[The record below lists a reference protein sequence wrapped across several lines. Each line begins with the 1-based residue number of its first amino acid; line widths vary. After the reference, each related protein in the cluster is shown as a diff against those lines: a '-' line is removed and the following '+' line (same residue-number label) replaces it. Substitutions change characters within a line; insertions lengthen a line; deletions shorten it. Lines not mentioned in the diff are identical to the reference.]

1 MQRRFPLLATATLLG
16 AVSLSACGTT
26 PAEDRQ
32 RVTFPVRT
40 DFPVGSSSLESL
52 PAGSRTYTFDPNLDH
67 SHLFVQVFSASLGHD
82 HVVRATNWWGSM
94 RFDPSSLDACEV
106 SVTVEVEGLDPERDE
121 MRDLTGMDRVSRSDR
136 DTIREHFR
144 GAEQLDFEHHKT
156 IEFTSKSCEL
166 TSQKGEG
173 GYPVVEVTGDMTLRG
188 VTHEVRLP
196 LEVAV
201 DEEKVAARGV
211 LTTRH
216 SDFRFEP
223 YSMAGGLFK
232 NKDELYFVIDVR
244 GMRVVGK

>member
-1 MQRRFPLLATATLLG
+1 MQRRLSLLATATLLG

-32 RVTFPVRT
+32 RVTFPART
-40 DFPVGSSSLESL
+40 DFPVGALSLETL
-52 PAGSRTYTFDPNLDH
+52 PSGSRTFTFDPNLDH

-82 HVVRATNWWGSM
+82 HVVRDTSWWGSM
-94 RFDPSSLDACEV
+94 HFDPASLGACEV

-144 GAEQLDFEHHKT
+144 GEDQLDFEHHKT
-156 IEFTSKSCEL
+156 IELTAKSCEL
-166 TSQKGEG
+166 TGQKGEG
-173 GYPVVEVTGDMTLRG
+173 GYPVVMVTGDMTLRG
-188 VTHEVRLP
+188 KTHEVKLP

-201 DEEKVAARGV
+201 DEEAIAARGV
-211 LTTRH
+211 LTTSH
-216 SDFRFEP
+216 SDFGFEP
-223 YSMAGGLFK
+223 FSMAGGLFK

-244 GMRVVGK
+244 GTRVVGK